1 MERYFA
7 GEERGRYEVGYEED
21 NTAHV
26 KQNKLGQQLQ
36 LRWET
41 ENISGGT
48 VD

>member
-21 NTAHV
+21 DAADV

-41 ENISGGT
+41 ENISG
-48 VD
+48 